1 MTIEEKCRAIYK
13 GDVLAGSFYLFLGFF
28 FLIIGI
34 LLQKYVITLGFKY
47 LGLGLIIFSI
57 LAIGKGFAMMYLYNS
72 RLNFYKRVANLSLSL
87 IKEEQEYTTYRLM
100 KKSKNRRAYIYIT
113 IFGMVGSV
121 LGIFSDSKSIIM
133 GTLIPIALF
142 SGIEFC
148 ISLLTEFR
156 LWEYNRHLEKT
167 QT

>member
-1 MTIEEKCRAIYK
+1 
-13 GDVLAGSFYLFLGFF
+13 
-28 FLIIGI
+28 
-34 LLQKYVITLGFKY
+34 
-47 LGLGLIIFSI
+47 
-57 LAIGKGFAMMYLYNS
+57 
-72 RLNFYKRVANLSLSL
+72 
-87 IKEEQEYTTYRLM
+87 
-100 KKSKNRRAYIYIT
+100 
-113 IFGMVGSV
+113 MVGSV

-167 QT
+167 RA